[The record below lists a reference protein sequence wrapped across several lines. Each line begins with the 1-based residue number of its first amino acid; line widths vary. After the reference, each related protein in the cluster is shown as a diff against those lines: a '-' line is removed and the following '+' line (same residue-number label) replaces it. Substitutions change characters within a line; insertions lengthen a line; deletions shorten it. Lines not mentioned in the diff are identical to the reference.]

1 MAVTG
6 YFNCFNFETNFSEI
20 YFLVESGKIE
30 NATFPYETALSEVNF
45 KTNSMGNTKNEE
57 WSLPVTTSLFF
68 YKMYIYIYI
77 CIIRTSYKML
87 I

>member
-1 MAVTG
+1 MAITG

-68 YKMYIYIYI
+68 
-77 CIIRTSYKML
+77 
-87 I
+87 

>member
-20 YFLVESGKIE
+20 YFLAESGKIE

-45 KTNSMGNTKNEE
+45 KTNSMDNTKNEE
-57 WSLPVTTSLFF
+57 
-68 YKMYIYIYI
+68 
-77 CIIRTSYKML
+77 
-87 I
+87 